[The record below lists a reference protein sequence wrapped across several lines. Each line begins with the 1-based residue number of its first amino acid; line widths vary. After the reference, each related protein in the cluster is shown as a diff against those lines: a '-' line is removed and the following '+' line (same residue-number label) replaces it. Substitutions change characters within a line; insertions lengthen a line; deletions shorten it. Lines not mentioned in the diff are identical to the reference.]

1 MKNALYLISLML
13 VPGILFGQKP
23 IEVSGTEFKLGQ
35 VVYSGVQ
42 VRIPEASYELVEEMW
57 IKALEKGTKS
67 DVSEAQNGEISIFG
81 AYIKA
86 AGDDPV
92 NIFSQIIP
100 RDSIVELNACIE
112 VKRNEFI
119 TENLYE
125 SEFNQ
130 LKAYMH
136 DFGKEV
142 YTEVV
147 KDQIKAEED
156 VLSDLEKELKQLQND
171 QEQMEK
177 QISKEEHKIDVSE
190 DDIRTLESDLAV
202 KNEEIARAKVELS
215 SAGDDPVQKA
225 SLKDVLKGLEKDRKK
240 ILNSIKKEKKHIVGN
255 EANIDNTQVEIPSL
269 IEQQNQKMQEIE
281 QQRSRVATFENKLE
295 SINNY

>member
-1 MKNALYLISLML
+1 MKNILSLIVLLLLCGGLS
-13 VPGILFGQKP
+13 GQKP
-23 IEVSGTEFKLGQ
+23 IEVSGTDFKLGQ

-42 VRIPEASYELVEEMW
+42 LMIPEASYELVEEMW

-67 DVSEAQNGEISIFG
+67 DVAEAENGEITIFG
-81 AYIKA
+81 AYIEA

-92 NIFSQIIP
+92 NIYSQIIP
-100 RDSIVELNACIE
+100 RDSMVGLNACIE
-112 VKRNEFI
+112 LKRNEFI
-119 TENLYE
+119 TENMYE

-156 VLSDLEKELKQLQND
+156 VLNELEKELKQLQND

-202 KNEEIARAKVELS
+202 KNEEIARAKVSLN

-225 SLKDVLKGLEKDRKK
+225 SLKDALKDLEKDRKK
-240 ILNSIKKEKKHIVGN
+240 ILNSIKKEKKNIVGN
-255 EANIDNTQVEIPSL
+255 EADIDNTQVEIPSL

-281 QQRSRVATFENKLE
+281 QQRSRVAEFEKKLTTVE
-295 SINNY
+295 NY

>member
-1 MKNALYLISLML
+1 MKKAFNLIGLLL
-13 VPGILFGQKP
+13 VPLVLFGQKP

-42 VRIPEASYELVEEMW
+42 VMIPEASYELVEEMW

-81 AYIKA
+81 AYLEA
-86 AGDDPV
+86 TGDNPV
-92 NIFSQIIP
+92 NIYSQIIP

-112 VKRNEFI
+112 LKRNEFI
-119 TENLYE
+119 TENMYE

-130 LKAYMH
+130 LKTYMQ

-147 KDQIKAEED
+147 KDQLKAEED
-156 VLSDLEKELKQLQND
+156 VLNDLEKELKQLQND

-177 QISKEEHKIDVSE
+177 QISKEEHKIDVGE

-202 KNEEIARAKVELS
+202 KNEEIARAKVQLN
-215 SAGDDPVQKA
+215 SAGDDPIQKET
-225 SLKDVLKGLEKDRKK
+225 LKDALKDLEKDRKK

-255 EANIDNTQVEIPSL
+255 EADIDNTQVEIPSL
-269 IEQQNQKMQEIE
+269 VEQQNKKMQEIE
-281 QQRSRVATFENKLE
+281 QQRSRVAAFENKLE
-295 SINNY
+295 NIENY